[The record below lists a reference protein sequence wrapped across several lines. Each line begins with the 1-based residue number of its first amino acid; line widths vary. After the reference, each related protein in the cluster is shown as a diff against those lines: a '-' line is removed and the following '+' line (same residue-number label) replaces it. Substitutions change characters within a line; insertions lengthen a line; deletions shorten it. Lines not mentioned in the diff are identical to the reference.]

1 MILYQSAVFCTGRY
15 HRNTEITVQTRWNK
29 KEMTMIII
37 LYRFLKTKKEDYIMR
52 DNSEVPIRSQGI
64 ARSEFYDLC
73 LTKLA
78 DKIKWRIEDM
88 RKTKDGDSRLR
99 FHLGEFFRMHSAPP
113 FRPIVIKL
121 IESISP
127 YIDEHFLYAICK
139 TEELY
144 KNCNMQVKRVCWKMN
159 EELFFD
165 EIRTKVNEYLKNK
178 EDIICSIDPNQTN
191 FFTKETTKS
200 RRNWP
205 QIPEIIAMIGKND
218 ILYKVFMKYL
228 RNQFNEVANF
238 HLCSLKSEF
247 TIAAHEK
254 GIEDPLYT
262 QHLQIKTVSLLRFS
276 KKWKVMMKSSINEM
290 SITRKKPDV
299 MDGDQFGSS

>member
-1 MILYQSAVFCTGRY
+1 MEQKRDDDDYHTLSILENVGFNVVGPDKLHELLSKAKKKTTLCATIRKFQSDR
-15 HRNTEITVQTRWNK
+15 ELTV
-29 KEMTMIII
+29 
-37 LYRFLKTKKEDYIMR
+37 LHLGSALKLLD
-52 DNSEVPIRSQGI
+52 SQGI

-262 QHLQIKTVSLLRFS
+262 QHLQ
-276 KKWKVMMKSSINEM
+276 M
-290 SITRKKPDV
+290 
-299 MDGDQFGSS
+299 